1 MSISLDDMASLARAL
16 LDADQEVDNA
26 EQELKD
32 AKEKA
37 RVLREETI
45 PSAMQELGLEELK
58 LNTGQ
63 KLSIKQEVYASIP
76 AANKGQAYDWLNDH
90 GFGGLIKVEVTTQFG
105 KGEQEEAVRLSEQ
118 LRAMGLQ
125 PSLDQSVHAQTLK
138 AFLKEQLAMGTN
150 IPLDLFGARPVWT
163 AKLSNK

>member
-1 MSISLDDMASLARAL
+1 M
-16 LDADQEVDNA
+16 
-26 EQELKD
+26 
-32 AKEKA
+32 
-37 RVLREETI
+37 
-45 PSAMQELGLEELK
+45 
-58 LNTGQ
+58 
-63 KLSIKQEVYASIP
+63 
-76 AANKGQAYDWLNDH
+76 
-90 GFGGLIKVEVTTQFG
+90 
-105 KGEQEEAVRLSEQ
+105 RLSER

>member
-16 LDADQEVDNA
+16 VDADAAVEDADQA
-26 EQELKD
+26 LKN
-32 AKEKA
+32 AKERA

-58 LNTGQ
+58 LATGQ

-76 AANKGQAYDWLNDH
+76 AANKNAAFQWLNDN
-90 GFGGLIKVEVTTQFG
+90 GFGGLIKIEVDASFG
-105 KGEQEEAVRLSEQ
+105 NGEQDA
-118 LRAMGLQ
+118 AMALYQELNSRGLTA
-125 PSLDQSVHAQTLK
+125 SFDQSVHPQTLK
-138 AFLKEQLAMGTN
+138 AFLKEQLAQGTN

>member
-16 LDADQEVDNA
+16 VDADAAVEDADQA
-26 EQELKD
+26 LKD
-32 AKEKA
+32 AKERA

-58 LNTGQ
+58 LATGQ
-63 KLSIKQEVYASIP
+63 KLSVKQEVYASIP
-76 AANKGQAYDWLNDH
+76 AANKQAAFQWLNDN
-90 GFGGLIKVEVTTQFG
+90 GFGGLIKIEVDASFG
-105 KGEQEEAVRLSEQ
+105 KGEQDA
-118 LRAMGLQ
+118 AMALYQELNSRGLTASFGQ
-125 PSLDQSVHAQTLK
+125 GVHAQTLK
-138 AFLKEQLAMGTN
+138 AFLKEQLAQGTN